1 MLASPSN
8 CSTYL
13 MLKHTESFASWSFDV
28 GYVNIAA
35 CAIYR
40 YAIVVPLAF
49 YFLLPYLRTNASLV
63 LFCCIWGYS
72 LFLFILSS
80 ISACHNCSVPLIC
93 FFCLFFFFTFL
104 MKKLICTIWNIF
116 SFCWLFQWRHSAKS
130 LYSMLGLTRHVLLL
144 STSSL
149 VLMGIFQ
156 LWCLQQSS
164 SGNLHQS
171 LVLFLRLLLLPRASA
186 TSKH

>member
-1 MLASPSN
+1 MSNLQICHCGTIGILLLASISQNKCQP
-8 CSTYL
+8 CSVLLYMGLFTLPFYSEL
-13 MLKHTESFASWSFDV
+13 YKCMPQLQCSFD
-28 GYVNIAA
+28 
-35 CAIYR
+35 
-40 YAIVVPLAF
+40 L
-49 YFLLPYLRTNASLV
+49 FLLP
-63 LFCCIWGYS
+63 
-72 LFLFILSS
+72 
-80 ISACHNCSVPLIC
+80 
-93 FFCLFFFFTFL
+93 FFFFTFL

-186 TSKH
+186 TSKHQPE